1 VAAASAQPAVAAAAT
16 APTDG
21 TPATA
26 AAATQLPFTGPDIRP
41 FLLIGFPMVIL
52 GLLLIMRSRPGEHS
66 RRRYRH

>member
-1 VAAASAQPAVAAAAT
+1 VAAAST
-16 APTDG
+16 TPTDG
-21 TPATA
+21 TPAT